1 MLAYEQH
8 RGITRDHVLCR
19 CSEDTVVLFRCR
31 FSAQIVRNDGGTP
44 RSPRGCL
51 WPKVA
56 PLAGKWWAAGEAYR
70 SCRGLLCQLLV
81 GSSRDSTPRRAC
93 LQPAASNRVGSGCC
107 QAGAAR
113 RIHAIPITGPRG
125 KSAQTHRASVDAN
138 LLTTTAAVFRKRW
151 ANHCSKLSV
160 NCNERWLKVSALNI
174 CLLNPPRFVAQLRL
188 LNQVTSISGLSTAAI
203 TELLGTE
210 LLALFGWRV
219 RMFFLHLSFVNR
231 DWVLVRDSLD
241 KPTNSL

>member
-125 KSAQTHRASVDAN
+125 KSAQSHRASVDAN
-138 LLTTTAAVFRKRW
+138 LLATTAAVFRKRW

-160 NCNERWLKVSALNI
+160 NCSERWLKVSALNTD
-174 CLLNPPRFVAQLRL
+174 LLNPPRFVAQLRL

-210 LLALFGWRV
+210 LLAL
-219 RMFFLHLSFVNR
+219 
-231 DWVLVRDSLD
+231 LVEG
-241 KPTNSL
+241 